1 MTATAAMVANQVEHL
16 LAEIG
21 RDYRPGFGGGLL
33 TTSAYDTGWL
43 ARVRAKDNPA
53 QLAFPDALD
62 WLIRHQN
69 PSGSWSGPFPHDI
82 LPTLSGL
89 VALRSVPDAL
99 KARCALPAS
108 RALSFLT
115 GSLSRW
121 QVGTHESVGFEVQ
134 LPTLIHSLNKL
145 GVRLEVPNY
154 GDVIDLMQEKL
165 VRSAGDQLTH
175 GHSSLIYSLE
185 SLVGSLN
192 PEIIPRLRSPQG
204 HFGQSPAATA
214 AALRKMP
221 WDEHSAIWLRNLQAR
236 HNGGVPTVF
245 AIDMFEAAWSLHF
258 LLSVNPKWAEAPVC
272 ARVVCRIQVALDPVR
287 GNSWASEDYFP
298 QDSDDTGLVLA
309 ALAMAGKAPDPA
321 VLLRF
326 ESNGGFVCWAN
337 ERNASISANAH
348 VLEALILCNGKTR
361 YGSQIDKA
369 TSFLL
374 ASRSSDGSWL
384 DKWHV
389 SPFYAVFC
397 ASRSLSL
404 HPDTDVR
411 AKTTPSY
418 RWLLAQQRANGSWG
432 QWAGSA
438 EETAYAVLTLIHS
451 KLPGTREAMR
461 RGQAWI
467 EAHYADPRPELWIGK
482 QLYSP
487 VRVVEAAVLTAL
499 QAK

>member
-1 MTATAAMVANQVEHL
+1 MTAATALAAIQVERL

-43 ARVRAKDNPA
+43 ARVRAKDDPS
-53 QLAFPDALD
+53 QLAFPEALD
-62 WLIRHQN
+62 WLLRHQN
-69 PSGSWSGPFPHDI
+69 PSGSWSGPFPHDV
-82 LPTLSGL
+82 LPTLSAL

-99 KARCALPAS
+99 KTRCALPAS

-115 GSLSRW
+115 SCLPRW
-121 QVGTHESVGFEVQ
+121 QVATHESVGFEVH
-134 LPTLIHSLNKL
+134 LPTLIQSLNKL
-145 GVRLEVPNY
+145 GIHLEVPNY

-185 SLVGSLN
+185 ALVGSLS
-192 PEIIPRLRSPQG
+192 PELIPRLRSPLG
-204 HFGQSPAATA
+204 HYGQSPAATA
-214 AALRKMP
+214 AALRKLP
-221 WDEHSAIWLRNLQAR
+221 WDEQSAIWLRNLQSR
-236 HNGGVPTVF
+236 HEGGVPTVF

-258 LLSVNPKWAEAPVC
+258 LLSVNPDLAREPLC
-272 ARVVCRIQVALDPVR
+272 AKVVSRLQGAFDPVR

-309 ALAMAGKAPDPA
+309 ALSMAGNPIDPA

-326 ESNGGFVCWAN
+326 ESNAGFVCWAN
-337 ERNASISANAH
+337 ERNASVSANAH
-348 VLEALILCNGKTR
+348 VLEALVLGRGANR
-361 YGSQIDKA
+361 YRSQITKA
-369 TSFLL
+369 TDFLL
-374 ASRSSDGSWL
+374 AARRSDGSWL
-384 DKWHV
+384 DKWHA
-389 SPFYAVFC
+389 SPYYAVFC
-397 ASRSLSL
+397 AVRALAL
-404 HPDTDVR
+404 HPDSAVGL
-411 AKTTPSY
+411 KITPSI
-418 RWLLAQQRANGSWG
+418 RLLLAQQRADGSWG

-438 EETAYAVLTLIHS
+438 EETAYAILTLIHS
-451 KLPGTREAMR
+451 KTPGAREALR

-487 VRVVEAAVLTAL
+487 IRVVEAAVLAAL

>member
-1 MTATAAMVANQVEHL
+1 MVANQVEHL
-16 LAEIG
+16 LADIG

-43 ARVRAKDNPA
+43 ARVRAKEDPA
-53 QLAFPDALD
+53 QLAFPEALE
-62 WLIRHQN
+62 WLLRHQN
-69 PSGSWSGPFPHDI
+69 ASGSWSGPFPHDI
-82 LPTLSGL
+82 LPTLSAL
-89 VALRSVPDAL
+89 VALRSVPDTF

-115 GSLSRW
+115 GCLPRW
-121 QVGTHESVGFEVQ
+121 QASAHESVGFEVQ
-134 LPTLIHSLNKL
+134 LPTLIQSLNKL
-145 GVRLEVPNY
+145 GIRLEIPNY

-185 SLVGSLN
+185 ALVGSLN
-192 PEIIPRLRSPQG
+192 PELIPRLRSPHG
-204 HFGQSPAATA
+204 HYGQSPAATA
-214 AALRKMP
+214 AALRKLP
-221 WDEHSAIWLRNLQAR
+221 WDEQSAIWLRNLQAR
-236 HNGGVPTVF
+236 HEGGAPTVF

-258 LLSVNPKWAEAPVC
+258 LLSSNAVASESPLC
-272 ARVVCRIQVALDPVR
+272 ARVISRLQDALDPIR

-298 QDSDDTGLVLA
+298 QDSDDTGLVLV
-309 ALAMAGKAPDPA
+309 ALAMAGKTIDPA

-326 ESNGGFVCWAN
+326 ESNAGFVCWAN
-337 ERNASISANAH
+337 ERNASVSANAH
-348 VLEALILCNGKTR
+348 VLEAFVIGRGANR
-361 YGSQIDKA
+361 YRSQIAKA
-369 TSFLL
+369 TDFLL
-374 ASRSSDGSWL
+374 ASRRPDGSWL

-397 ASRSLSL
+397 AVRALAL
-404 HPDTDVR
+404 HPDPGVGL
-411 AKTTPSY
+411 KITPSI
-418 RWLLAQQRANGSWG
+418 RWLLSQQRSDGAWG

-438 EETAYAVLTLIHS
+438 EETAYAVLSLTHA
-451 KLPGTREAMR
+451 KMPGAREALQ

-467 EAHYADPRPELWIGK
+467 TAHYADPRPELWIGK

-487 VRVVEAAVLTAL
+487 IRVVEAAVLAAL